1 MLMRREPRN
10 GLFISSPIRRG
21 RRLRPLSRLLR
32 EGDSRYCLPPRHR
45 LTAAGIIA
53 SLRLGLCGLPSLSRR
68 CAGSANAPLA
78 VTDAPEQNRLKERC
92 RLFRS
97 LGNPS
102 RHTWRHRISTGDI
115 AGARGAE
122 PEKTPRPFPRTCRNA
137 WPEDSVASR
146 RDSSWNP
153 RRSCP
158 RLRSYSHT
166 PRQPCPLAG

>member
-1 MLMRREPRN
+1 MACSYLAQSGE
-10 GLFISSPIRRG
+10 GDGCALCLVSSGKEIPDIAYRDAID
-21 RRLRPLSRLLR
+21 LRPQAS
-32 EGDSRYCLPPRHR
+32 
-45 LTAAGIIA
+45 
-53 SLRLGLCGLPSLSRR
+53 SLRC
-68 CAGSANAPLA
+68 GSACAVFLLYHEDVPALPMPLSHSP
-78 VTDAPEQNRLKERC
+78 TRPNRLKERC